1 VTTLPASDRLLLD
14 RLGADAWPSLER
26 LDVDGW
32 RLRAART
39 ATGAPVTKRANSALP
54 LTPAGLTQTQVD
66 AAVAFA
72 RARALPPLVQVSDPA
87 LSRALG
93 ARGWQAQSPTLV
105 MTGPLGDGDAA
116 LVAAAPSA
124 AWLAAVHP
132 EPGEQVVARQCLAQ
146 LRAPA
151 GYVAIGIDGHVVATG
166 RGVVQE
172 GWLGVF
178 AMAVRPEHRR
188 RGLARRV
195 LGALGSW
202 GAAHGATAGYLQ
214 VEAGGTAARGLYEGA
229 GLTRAYDYEYRRLP
243 C

>member
-1 VTTLPASDRLLLD
+1 MTTLPATDRILLD
-14 RLGADAWPSLER
+14 RLGADAWPPLER
-26 LDVDGW
+26 VDVDGW

-39 ATGAPVTKRANSALP
+39 AAGAPVTKRANSALP
-54 LTPAGLTQTQVD
+54 LAPGEPTPTHLD
-66 AAVAFA
+66 ALVAFA
-72 RARALPPLVQVSDPA
+72 RERSLPPLVQVSDPA
-87 LSRALG
+87 LSQALE
-93 ARGWQAQSPTLV
+93 ARGWQALSPTLV
-105 MTGPLGDGDAA
+105 MTGPLSDGDAA
-116 LVAAAPSA
+116 LVAAAPSPP
-124 AWLAAVHP
+124 WLAAVHP
-132 EPGEQVVARQCLAQ
+132 DPDEQVVARRCLAR

-151 GYVAIGIDGHVVATG
+151 GYVAIELDSRVVATG

-178 AMAVRPEHRR
+178 AMAVAPEHRR

-214 VEAGGTAARGLYEGA
+214 VEAASAAARGLYEGA